1 MEGRLQFKHD
11 YNIYKSKEEIQGFLD
26 SIFLAYGNADG
37 ENREAL
43 RKFMPI
49 IGEPVVFRYKNSGDT
64 TPHLVL
70 GVGVTQSLAPESAY
84 DAPLDGNI
92 PPKYALIDFEAIN
105 GGLQNI
111 DNIFGTIDNLID
123 GLGFEDSG
131 AFNADKDENGHI
143 MRGRYFEGE
152 DANVVN
158 YIKILHDELKR
169 VDDDYKVYYKE
180 TAGNAVKVEENGGHK
195 DVYLKLAD
203 DEEVLRQ
210 DSGYLKSTLRL
221 FYDATGQTVY
231 LYGFNNDS
239 AITSFSTSDFVK
251 NELLRNVDVISTVED
266 ADRLDPGHPANIEN
280 MLPYLYLEWNT
291 SDSDESGKGGKVAR
305 IQLKNLVDIY
315 KAGDGLSLENGTFS
329 VKVDDTGEFLSV
341 SQFGV
346 KVSGITDAIT
356 AAANAATTKIEVDE
370 VHKKHIL
377 MSGRT
382 NDDGSKT
389 YTFWEDDIASDSEI
403 KSLISSEVSGLESR
417 VNDTLDEMSNDFS
430 EAIID
435 LNSAITKNSTRI
447 QSNKTDI
454 EKLKDFAEYNVGKI
468 DGEVIATV
476 VESNRDRIETLES
489 KADSA
494 AAELPNKVDKV
505 EGKGLSTNDYTNEE
519 KALLATV
526 SENAQENVIET
537 IKVNGTAL
545 VPDVTKAVN
554 IEVPFKSLADD
565 EKILTLNNDGILESM
580 FSVDYD
586 TNAKKIFFYGKTDQ
600 KLGEID
606 VTEFLIDGM
615 IRSVNIVT
623 EDGVKY
629 LKFIF
634 NTDAGNREIKIALT
648 DLVTEYTVS
657 GGSENY
663 LVIDDFKIGLKVDQP
678 DYSGLASGAAV
689 HDVDDKYSAITHS
702 LEDKVGE
709 GILDDSG
716 NTISLT
722 HKINGLDE
730 IMDNFVDEN
739 KLEFDEDFKIAGIIG
754 TLGTGKW
761 KNGDVIPAG
770 TKVMDVLKDILQ
782 QRLLPE
788 GVQPTATIKLVNP
801 SPVEVGTVISPV
813 YEIKFSNGVYNYADG
828 TTGATLIGVDSASVI
843 LLNNGSNTPNTST
856 AYPNGT
862 FSGITASDGM
872 NLSVMANISYSSSYV
887 PKDNLGTDVPEKK
900 IPDGMLEFVR
910 SENTITSYRPMFYGS
925 LRDGDIADYDNITS
939 QEVLTLLSKATGETV
954 NRIVVDDEAEVVVIM
969 IPVMSNKEVKKI
981 IDTDSGFD
989 LMDVFE
995 RHQTVV
1001 KTYEGEE
1008 SATTSY
1014 YVYVYD
1020 PKTQIGENVYR
1031 IIYNEN

>member
-11 YNIYKSKEEIQGFLD
+11 FTIYSGLTELKD
-26 SIFLAYGNADG
+26 SLNYSIRVAKNTPDG
-37 ENREAL
+37 SLNH
-43 RKFMPI
+43 FIPI
-49 IGEPVVFRYKNSGDT
+49 LGEPVVFRYRDANGV
-64 TPHLVL
+64 HLVL
-70 GVGVTQSLAPESAY
+70 GVGKTQSLPTEEDPSV
-84 DAPLDGNI
+84 DAE
-92 PPKYALIDFEAIN
+92 YSLIDFDALN
-105 GGLQNI
+105 N
-111 DNIFGTIDNLID
+111 
-123 GLGFEDSG
+123 GLGDISTIYDDIKDVVDSLG
-131 AFNADKDENGHI
+131 IGTNGKVDENWEDKDPDHVKHKA
-143 MRGRYFEGE
+143 YFEGE
-152 DANVVN
+152 DANLLN
-158 YIKILHDELKR
+158 YITILHDKIKESADNMANLVLEYDSENRKVVLKYEDGTVISEFDASVFVKDGILDR
-169 VDDDYKVYYKE
+169 AVLIPDDAKRQEEDPDFVATPDYYPYLLFVWNTE
-180 TAGNAVKVEENGGHK
+180 SDK
-195 DVYLKLAD
+195 DV
-203 DEEVLRQ
+203 
-210 DSGYLKSTLRL
+210 T
-221 FYDATGQTVY
+221 
-231 LYGFNNDS
+231 
-239 AITSFSTSDFVK
+239 
-251 NELLRNVDVISTVED
+251 
-266 ADRLDPGHPANIEN
+266 
-280 MLPYLYLEWNT
+280 
-291 SDSDESGKGGKVAR
+291 R
-305 IQLKNLVDIY
+305 IP
-315 KAGDGLSLENGTFS
+315 
-329 VKVDDTGEFLSV
+329 V
-341 SQFGV
+341 SQFFNIYNGI
-346 KVSGITDAIT
+346 SGITVEGNNISINRDRESEDFLSISANGLRLSGVQDAI
-356 AAANAATTKIEVDE
+356 NAAKSSAVTEC
-370 VHKKHIL
+370 
-377 MSGRT
+377 
-382 NDDGSKT
+382 KT
-389 YTFWEDDIASDSEI
+389 YTDEKISDLTDSINDVINELDADFTDAVMELSSGITRNSE
-403 KSLISSEVSGLESR
+403 K
-417 VNDTLDEMSNDFS
+417 
-430 EAIID
+430 
-435 LNSAITKNSTRI
+435 I
-447 QSNKTDI
+447 QQNKVDV

-494 AAELPNKVDKV
+494 AAELPNKVDKI

-526 SENAQENVIET
+526 SQNAQENVIET
-537 IKVNGTAL
+537 IKVNGAAL

-565 EKILTLNNDGILESM
+565 EKILTLNNEGVLESM

-663 LVIDDFKIGLKVDQP
+663 LVIDDFKIGLKVDQA
-678 DYSGLASGAAV
+678 DYSGLASGSAV

-702 LEDKVGE
+702 LEDRVGE

-722 HKINGLDE
+722 HKINKLDE

-813 YEIKFSNGVYNYADG
+813 YEIRFNNGVYNYADG
-828 TTGATLIGVDSASVI
+828 TTGATLIGVDSVSVI

-856 AYPNGT
+856 DYPNGT
-862 FSGITASDGM
+862 FQNVVATDGM

-910 SENTITSYRPMFYGS
+910 SENTVTSYRPMFYGS

-954 NRIVVDDEAEVVVIM
+954 NRVVVNDEAEVVVIM
-969 IPVMSNKEVKKI
+969 IPVMSNKEIKKI

-1008 SATTSY
+1008 NATTSY